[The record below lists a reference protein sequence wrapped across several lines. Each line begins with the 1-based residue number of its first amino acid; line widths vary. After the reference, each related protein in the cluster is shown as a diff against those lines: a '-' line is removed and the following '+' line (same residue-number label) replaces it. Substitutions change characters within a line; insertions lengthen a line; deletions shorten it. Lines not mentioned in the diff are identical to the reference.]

1 MKYKYLSTNMASTRI
16 TTKLH
21 EVGTNLQ
28 FVAYPDPTVKLL
40 NKNNTALAKTSKTT
54 YRVEIS

>member
-1 MKYKYLSTNMASTRI
+1 MKYKCLSTNIASTII

-28 FVAYPDPTVKLL
+28 FVAYSGPTVKLL
-40 NKNNTALAKTSKTT
+40 NKYNTAPAKTSKTT
-54 YRVEIS
+54 YRVEII

>member
-1 MKYKYLSTNMASTRI
+1 MASTRI

-40 NKNNTALAKTSKTT
+40 NKNNTAPAKTSKTT
-54 YRVEIS
+54 YRVEII